1 MKDLLLV
8 ALKICEYGI
17 RYWFHIQLGIAIAFS
32 RGQETEVYDTTV
44 VRNTAHCLTGSGV
57 LVITQTLAS

>member
-1 MKDLLLV
+1 MKSGLFV
-8 ALKICEYGI
+8 SLKICEHGI
-17 RYWFHIQLGIAIAFS
+17 RYWFHIQLGIAKAFS

-44 VRNTAHCLTGSGV
+44 VRNTAHCLTGLGV